1 MQFAHSDSLAF
12 AEMLGRSVRIA
23 SPMGIEPESPRA
35 RTRVTRSRSVTSPIT
50 RPPSRT
56 ATEPTLRSAISRA
69 ASRQGVMESRA
80 MTSRVTCLSMF
91 AMACLR
97 PRSVRTRAGAKSRP
111 GALDHRVRHGS
122 TFAGRGGL
130 EGHMDLGERFERFAR
145 LLEAEREAERE
156 RFAQASARLSL
167 AERAARGLA
176 APDVEAVEEGGLAG
190 RAVITYAPAPGRE
203 LGGSQI
209 GAGSPVRVVQR
220 RDVPPDAPSG
230 VVARRT
236 RGRLSVAFDE
246 PPPDWATEGRVVLEL
261 LPTSVTYDRLAGG
274 LRRIAGAERWHGPLR
289 GDPLRFAASAPGPD
303 LPHPLNPEQAQA
315 LQLAD
320 RALDLM
326 LVHGPPGTGKT
337 TVLVEVVRRAAARG
351 ESVLACAPSNL
362 AVDNLVERLAAAG
375 LDPVRI
381 GHPARVLPAVLE
393 HTLEARVR
401 EHEEAKLAARL
412 VKDAL
417 QRRQAARK
425 QRSKRGPGRFSE
437 SRAQERE
444 ARALLAEARERE
456 DRAEADVLER
466 ARVVL
471 ATLTGLESNALRAR
485 SFDLAV
491 VDEATQAVE
500 PAAYLA
506 LLKADRAVLAGD
518 HLQLPPTVLSEA
530 AQRGG
535 LAVSLFERVARARPD
550 AIVTLAE
557 QHRMNERIMRYPSDA
572 LYGGRLRAHP
582 SVARHS
588 LDDAPLE
595 VIDTA
600 GRGLDEAT
608 PEGSESKANP
618 GEAELV
624 AAEAERLLARVSP
637 RDLAVIAPYD
647 AQVQLL
653 RHRLAAYEDL
663 EVDTVDGFQG
673 REKEAVI
680 VSLTRSNE
688 AGDLGFLA
696 DIRRMNVAL
705 TRARKKL
712 VVVGDGATVRRH
724 PFYDGFFR
732 YAESIGAWHSA
743 WTR

>member
-1 MQFAHSDSLAF
+1 MDLPAHLD
-12 AEMLGRSVRIA
+12 R
-23 SPMGIEPESPRA
+23 
-35 RTRVTRSRSVTSPIT
+35 
-50 RPPSRT
+50 
-56 ATEPTLRSAISRA
+56 LRS
-69 ASRQGVMESRA
+69 
-80 MTSRVTCLSMF
+80 L
-91 AMACLR
+91 
-97 PRSVRTRAGAKSRP
+97 
-111 GALDHRVRHGS
+111 LD
-122 TFAGRGGL
+122 
-130 EGHMDLGERFERFAR
+130 
-145 LLEAEREAERE
+145 AEREAERA
-156 RFAQASARLSL
+156 RFAEATAKLSL
-167 AERAARGLA
+167 SERAARGMA
-176 APDVEAVEEGGLAG
+176 AVDLQAADEEGLAG
-190 RAVITYAPAPGRE
+190 RALVTFAPAPGRDP
-203 LGGSQI
+203 GGAQI
-209 GAGSPVRVVQR
+209 GVGSPVRVVQR
-220 RDVPPDAPSG
+220 REVPEDAPSG
-230 VVARRT
+230 IVARRS
-236 RGRLSVAFDE
+236 RGRIAVAFDQ
-246 PPPDWATEGRVVLEL
+246 PPPDWVSEGRVALEL
-261 LPTSVTYDRLAGG
+261 LPSPVTYERLAAA
-274 LRRIAGAERWHGPLR
+274 LRRMSEASRWHGPLS
-289 GDPLRFAASAPGPD
+289 GEPLRFVPAARGPQ
-303 LPHPLNPEQAQA
+303 LATGLNPEQVQA
-315 LQLAD
+315 LDLAD
-320 RALDLM
+320 RAEDLA

-337 TVLVEVVRRAAARG
+337 TVLVEVIRRAAARG
-351 ESVLACAPSNL
+351 ESVLASAPSNL

-401 EHEEAKLAARL
+401 EHDEAKLAARL

-417 QRRQAARK
+417 QLRQAARK
-425 QRSKRGPGRFSE
+425 QRSRRGPGRFSE

-444 ARALLAEARERE
+444 ARTLLAEARERE

-466 ARVVL
+466 AQVVL

-485 SFDLAV
+485 RFDLAV

-506 LLKADRAVLAGD
+506 LLKAGRAVLAGD

-535 LAVSLFERVARARPD
+535 LAVSLFERVAQARPE
-550 AIVTLAE
+550 AMVTLAE
-557 QHRMNERIMRYPSDA
+557 QHRMNEQIMRYPSDA
-572 LYGGRLRAHP
+572 LYGGKLRAHP

-600 GRGLDEAT
+600 GRGFEEAT

-624 AAEAERLLARVSP
+624 AAEAERLIERGVAP

-653 RHRLAAYEDL
+653 RQRLAAHPDL

-673 REKEAVI
+673 REKEAVL

-688 AGDLGFLA
+688 AGELGFLA

-732 YAESIGAWHSA
+732 YAESLGAWQSA

>member
-1 MQFAHSDSLAF
+1 MDLDAHLDRLRSLLDAERDAESQRF
-12 AEMLGRSVRIA
+12 AEA
-23 SPMGIEPESPRA
+23 
-35 RTRVTRSRSVTSPIT
+35 
-50 RPPSRT
+50 T
-56 ATEPTLRSAISRA
+56 A
-69 ASRQGVMESRA
+69 
-80 MTSRVTCLSMF
+80 
-91 AMACLR
+91 
-97 PRSVRTRAGAKSRP
+97 K
-111 GALDHRVRHGS
+111 
-122 TFAGRGGL
+122 
-130 EGHMDLGERFERFAR
+130 
-145 LLEAEREAERE
+145 
-156 RFAQASARLSL
+156 LSL
-167 AERAARGLA
+167 AERAARGMA
-176 APDVEAVEEGGLAG
+176 AVDLQAADEEGLAG
-190 RAVITYAPAPGRE
+190 RALVTFAPAPGRDP
-203 LGGSQI
+203 GGAQI
-209 GAGSPVRVVQR
+209 GVGSPVRVVQR
-220 RDVPPDAPSG
+220 REVPEDAPSG
-230 VVARRT
+230 IVARRT
-236 RGRLSVAFDE
+236 RGRIAVAFDQ
-246 PPPDWATEGRVVLEL
+246 PPPDWVTEGRVVLEL
-261 LPTSVTYDRLAGG
+261 LPSPVTYERLAAG
-274 LRRIAGAERWHGPLR
+274 LRRMHLAPRWHPPLR
-289 GDPLRFAASAPGPD
+289 GEPLRFLEAERGP
-303 LPHPLNPEQAQA
+303 LLETALNPEQAQA
-315 LQLAD
+315 LALAD
-320 RALDLM
+320 RAQDLA

-351 ESVLACAPSNL
+351 ESVLASAPSNL

-375 LDPVRI
+375 LNPVRI

-401 EHEEAKLAARL
+401 EHDEAKLAARL
-412 VKDAL
+412 VKEAL
-417 QRRQAARK
+417 QLRQAARK
-425 QRSKRGPGRFSE
+425 QRSRRGPGRFSE

-456 DRAEADVLER
+456 DRAEADVLEG
-466 ARVVL
+466 AQVVL
-471 ATLTGLESNALRAR
+471 ATLTGLASNALRER
-485 SFDLAV
+485 RFDLAV

-535 LAVSLFERVARARPD
+535 LAVSLFERVAQARPE
-550 AIVTLAE
+550 AMVSLSE
-557 QHRMNERIMRYPSDA
+557 QHRMNERIMRYPSEA
-572 LYGGRLRAHP
+572 LYGGKLRAHP

-588 LDDAPLE
+588 IDEAPLE

-600 GRGLDEAT
+600 GRGFDEAT
-608 PEGSESKANP
+608 PAGSESKANP

-624 AAEAERLLARVSP
+624 AAEAQRLLARGVPP
-637 RDLAVIAPYD
+637 REMAVIAPYD

-653 RHRLAAYEDL
+653 RQLLAAHPDL

-688 AGDLGFLA
+688 AGELGFLA

-732 YAESIGAWHSA
+732 YAEGLGAWQSA

>member
-1 MQFAHSDSLAF
+1 VDLAAHFD
-12 AEMLGRSVRIA
+12 R
-23 SPMGIEPESPRA
+23 
-35 RTRVTRSRSVTSPIT
+35 
-50 RPPSRT
+50 
-56 ATEPTLRSAISRA
+56 LRS
-69 ASRQGVMESRA
+69 
-80 MTSRVTCLSMF
+80 L
-91 AMACLR
+91 
-97 PRSVRTRAGAKSRP
+97 
-111 GALDHRVRHGS
+111 LD
-122 TFAGRGGL
+122 
-130 EGHMDLGERFERFAR
+130 
-145 LLEAEREAERE
+145 AEREAERE
-156 RFAQASARLSL
+156 RFAQATARLSL
-167 AERAARGLA
+167 GERAARGMA
-176 APDVEAVEEGGLAG
+176 AVDLQAVDEEGLAG
-190 RAVITYAPAPGRE
+190 RALVGFAPAPGRDP
-203 LGGSQI
+203 GGAQI
-209 GAGSPVRVVQR
+209 GVGSVVRVVQR
-220 RDVPPDAPSG
+220 REVPEDAPSG
-230 VVARRT
+230 IVARRT
-236 RGRLSVAFDE
+236 RGRISVAFDQ
-246 PPPDWATEGRVVLEL
+246 PPPDWVTDGRVALEL
-261 LPTSVTYDRLAGG
+261 LPSPVTYERLAGAV
-274 LRRIAGAERWHGPLR
+274 RRISEARRWLGPLA
-289 GDPLRFAASAPGPD
+289 GEPLRFREASPGPH
-303 LPHPLNPEQAQA
+303 LEHRLNPEQAQA
-315 LQLAD
+315 LDLAD
-320 RALDLM
+320 RALDLA
-326 LVHGPPGTGKT
+326 LIHGPPGTGKT

-351 ESVLACAPSNL
+351 DTVLACAPSNL

-375 LDPVRI
+375 LSPVRI

-417 QRRQAARK
+417 QLRQAARK
-425 QRSKRGPGRFSE
+425 QRGRRGPGRFSE

-466 ARVVL
+466 APVVL
-471 ATLTGLESNALRAR
+471 ATLTGIESGALRAR
-485 SFDLAV
+485 RFDLAV
-491 VDEATQAVE
+491 LDEATQAVE

-530 AQRGG
+530 GQKGG
-535 LAVSLFERVARARPD
+535 LSVSLFERLTQARPE
-550 AIVTLAE
+550 AAVMLAE

-582 SVARHS
+582 SVAGHA

-600 GRGLDEAT
+600 GRGFDEET
-608 PEGSESKANP
+608 PEGSESKVNP
-618 GEAELV
+618 GEAELAVAEALRLLGREV
-624 AAEAERLLARVSP
+624 AA

-653 RHRLAAYEDL
+653 RQRLAEHADL

-688 AGDLGFLA
+688 AGELGFLA

-724 PFYDGFFR
+724 PFYEGFFR

-743 WTR
+743 WNR

>member
-1 MQFAHSDSLAF
+1 VDLDAHLDRLRSLLDAERDAESQRF
-12 AEMLGRSVRIA
+12 AEA
-23 SPMGIEPESPRA
+23 
-35 RTRVTRSRSVTSPIT
+35 
-50 RPPSRT
+50 T
-56 ATEPTLRSAISRA
+56 A
-69 ASRQGVMESRA
+69 
-80 MTSRVTCLSMF
+80 
-91 AMACLR
+91 
-97 PRSVRTRAGAKSRP
+97 K
-111 GALDHRVRHGS
+111 
-122 TFAGRGGL
+122 
-130 EGHMDLGERFERFAR
+130 
-145 LLEAEREAERE
+145 
-156 RFAQASARLSL
+156 LSL
-167 AERAARGLA
+167 AERAARGMA
-176 APDVEAVEEGGLAG
+176 AVDLQAADEEGLAG
-190 RAVITYAPAPGRE
+190 RALVTFAPAPGRDP
-203 LGGSQI
+203 GGAQI
-209 GAGSPVRVVQR
+209 GVGSPVRVVQR
-220 RDVPPDAPSG
+220 REVPEDAPSG
-230 VVARRT
+230 IVARRT
-236 RGRLSVAFDE
+236 RGRIAVAFDQ
-246 PPPDWATEGRVVLEL
+246 PPPDWVTEGRVVLEL
-261 LPTSVTYDRLAGG
+261 LPSPVTYERLAAG
-274 LRRIAGAERWHGPLR
+274 LRRMHLAPRWHPPLR
-289 GDPLRFAASAPGPD
+289 GEPLRFLEAERGPP
-303 LPHPLNPEQAQA
+303 LETALNPEQAQA
-315 LQLAD
+315 LALAD
-320 RALDLM
+320 RAQDLA

-351 ESVLACAPSNL
+351 ESVLASAPSNL

-375 LDPVRI
+375 LNPVRI

-401 EHEEAKLAARL
+401 EHDEAKLAARL
-412 VKDAL
+412 VKEAL
-417 QRRQAARK
+417 QLRQAARK
-425 QRSKRGPGRFSE
+425 QRSRRGPGRFSE

-456 DRAEADVLER
+456 DRAEADVLEG
-466 ARVVL
+466 AQVVL
-471 ATLTGLESNALRAR
+471 ATLTGLASNALRER
-485 SFDLAV
+485 RFDLAV

-535 LAVSLFERVARARPD
+535 LAVSLFERVAQARPE
-550 AIVTLAE
+550 AMVSLSE
-557 QHRMNERIMRYPSDA
+557 QHRMNERIMRYPSEA
-572 LYGGRLRAHP
+572 LYGGKLRAHP

-588 LDDAPLE
+588 IDEAPLE

-600 GRGLDEAT
+600 GRGFDEAT
-608 PEGSESKANP
+608 PAGSESKANP

-624 AAEAERLLARVSP
+624 AAEAQRLLARGVSP
-637 RDLAVIAPYD
+637 REMAVIAPYD

-653 RHRLAAYEDL
+653 RQLLAAHPDL

-688 AGDLGFLA
+688 AGELGFLA

-732 YAESIGAWHSA
+732 YAEGLGAWQSA

>member
-1 MQFAHSDSLAF
+1 VDLDAHLDRLRSLLDAERDAESQRF
-12 AEMLGRSVRIA
+12 AEA
-23 SPMGIEPESPRA
+23 
-35 RTRVTRSRSVTSPIT
+35 
-50 RPPSRT
+50 T
-56 ATEPTLRSAISRA
+56 A
-69 ASRQGVMESRA
+69 
-80 MTSRVTCLSMF
+80 
-91 AMACLR
+91 
-97 PRSVRTRAGAKSRP
+97 K
-111 GALDHRVRHGS
+111 
-122 TFAGRGGL
+122 
-130 EGHMDLGERFERFAR
+130 
-145 LLEAEREAERE
+145 
-156 RFAQASARLSL
+156 LSL
-167 AERAARGLA
+167 AERAARGMA
-176 APDVEAVEEGGLAG
+176 AVDLQAADEEGLAG
-190 RAVITYAPAPGRE
+190 RALVTFAPAPGRDP
-203 LGGSQI
+203 GGAQI
-209 GAGSPVRVVQR
+209 GVGSPVRVVQR
-220 RDVPPDAPSG
+220 REVPEDAPSG
-230 VVARRT
+230 IVARRT
-236 RGRLSVAFDE
+236 RGRIAVAFDQ
-246 PPPDWATEGRVVLEL
+246 PPPDWVTEGRVVLEL
-261 LPTSVTYDRLAGG
+261 LPSPVTYERLAAG
-274 LRRIAGAERWHGPLR
+274 LRRMHLAPRWHPPLR
-289 GDPLRFAASAPGPD
+289 GEPLRFLEAERGP
-303 LPHPLNPEQAQA
+303 LLETALNPEQAQA
-315 LQLAD
+315 LALAD
-320 RALDLM
+320 RAQDLA

-351 ESVLACAPSNL
+351 ESVLASAPSNL

-375 LDPVRI
+375 LNPVRI

-401 EHEEAKLAARL
+401 EHDEAKLAARL
-412 VKDAL
+412 VKEAL
-417 QRRQAARK
+417 QLRQAARK
-425 QRSKRGPGRFSE
+425 QRSRRGPGRFSE

-456 DRAEADVLER
+456 DRAEADVLEG
-466 ARVVL
+466 AQVVL
-471 ATLTGLESNALRAR
+471 ATLTGLASNALRER
-485 SFDLAV
+485 RFDLAV

-535 LAVSLFERVARARPD
+535 LAVSLFERVAQARPE
-550 AIVTLAE
+550 AMVSLSE
-557 QHRMNERIMRYPSDA
+557 QHRMNERIMRYPSEA
-572 LYGGRLRAHP
+572 LYGGKLRAHP

-588 LDDAPLE
+588 IDEAPLE

-600 GRGLDEAT
+600 GRGFDEAT
-608 PEGSESKANP
+608 PAGSESKANP

-624 AAEAERLLARVSP
+624 AAEAQRLLARGVPP
-637 RDLAVIAPYD
+637 REMAVIAPYD

-653 RHRLAAYEDL
+653 RQLLAAHPDL

-688 AGDLGFLA
+688 AGELGFLA

-732 YAESIGAWHSA
+732 YAEGLGAWQSA

>member
-1 MQFAHSDSLAF
+1 MDLPAHL
-12 AEMLGRSVRIA
+12 ER
-23 SPMGIEPESPRA
+23 
-35 RTRVTRSRSVTSPIT
+35 
-50 RPPSRT
+50 
-56 ATEPTLRSAISRA
+56 LRS
-69 ASRQGVMESRA
+69 
-80 MTSRVTCLSMF
+80 
-91 AMACLR
+91 
-97 PRSVRTRAGAKSRP
+97 
-111 GALDHRVRHGS
+111 
-122 TFAGRGGL
+122 
-130 EGHMDLGERFERFAR
+130 

-156 RFAQASARLSL
+156 RFAQATAKLSL
-167 AERAARGLA
+167 AERAARGMA
-176 APDVEAVEEGGLAG
+176 AVDLQAADEEALAG
-190 RAVITYAPAPGRE
+190 RALVTFAPAPGRDP
-203 LGGSQI
+203 GGAQI
-209 GAGSPVRVVQR
+209 GVGSPVRVVQR
-220 RDVPPDAPSG
+220 REVPEDAPSG
-230 VVARRT
+230 IVARRT
-236 RGRLSVAFDE
+236 RGRIAVAFDQ
-246 PPPDWATEGRVVLEL
+246 PPPDWVTEGRVALEL
-261 LPTSVTYDRLAGG
+261 LPSPVTYERLAGA
-274 LRRIAGAERWHGPLR
+274 LRRISEAPRWQGPLR
-289 GDPLRFAASAPGPD
+289 GEPLRFLHSARGPRLAHD
-303 LPHPLNPEQAQA
+303 LNPEQAHA
-315 LQLAD
+315 LELAD
-320 RALDLM
+320 RAEDLM

-351 ESVLACAPSNL
+351 DSVLACAPSNL

-375 LDPVRI
+375 VDPVRI

-393 HTLEARVR
+393 HTLDARVH

-417 QRRQAARK
+417 QLRHAARK

-444 ARALLAEARERE
+444 ARALLAEARARE

-466 ARVVL
+466 AQVVL
-471 ATLTGLESNALRAR
+471 ATLTGSESKALRKR
-485 SFDLAV
+485 RFDLAV
-491 VDEATQAVE
+491 IDEATQAVE

-530 AQRGG
+530 GQRGG
-535 LAVSLFERVARARPD
+535 LAISLFERLAQARGD
-550 AIVTLAE
+550 AMVTLAE

-582 SVARHS
+582 SVAGHA
-588 LDDAPLE
+588 LDEAPLE

-600 GRGLDEAT
+600 GRGFDEET
-608 PEGSESKANP
+608 PEGSESKVNP
-618 GEAELV
+618 GEAELA
-624 AAEAERLLARVSP
+624 AAEAQRLLDRGVAP
-637 RDLAVIAPYD
+637 WDIAVIAPYD

-653 RHRLAAYEDL
+653 RQHLAAHTDL

-688 AGDLGFLA
+688 AGELGFLA

-732 YAESIGAWHSA
+732 YAESLGAWQSA